1 MKRAWF
7 SKNINTYE
15 HCHAKLVPTYRN
27 SIQPFKNNFVRM
39 NIKTYISLLFFTVL
53 FVSCERDIEFNGEI
67 TNPLV
72 AVNSFVTPDS
82 TVSAYISLSRFFL
95 QDSIDFQSIKN
106 ADVNLWVNGV
116 LKEKLTSGNNGIYK
130 GTYKPTAAD
139 QIKLTVNVPQMQQVS
154 ATTSFTQAPVVLS
167 IDTQKVITSKNYI
180 TVDRINSEGS
190 IVSHDTTLLIEKFK
204 INYKLTFKDDADQK
218 NYYRLIVG
226 CVRYMGIWNYN
237 TNKIDTIVDGRLPN
251 YSAFDFTDL
260 VSGNTKDPL
269 ADTGTS
275 PVGVLMSNATNVY
288 NIFSD
293 DVFNGKTYSLKFNT
307 NQEIDHYYSIESL
320 KYSGGNTLRLKLI
333 ICLQSLS
340 KDYYLYL
347 KTRAASSASNFFSE
361 PVKVHNNVVG
371 GVGILGSYTSSNVV
385 EFDLP

>member
-15 HCHAKLVPTYRN
+15 HCHAKLIPTYRN

-167 IDTQKVITSKNYI
+167 IDTQKVVLSKEVLFWNL
-180 TVDRINSEGS
+180 NST
-190 IVSHDTTLLIEKFK
+190 DTLCVKYK
-204 INYKLTFKDDADQK
+204 YKVNYKLTFKDNADLK
-218 NYYRLIVG
+218 NYYRLIVKYISYEG
-226 CVRYMGIWNYN
+226 VWNNN
-237 TNKIDTIVDGRLPN
+237 TNKVDTIIDERTTQ
-251 YSAFDFTDL
+251 YSAFDFTDV

-269 ADTGTS
+269 SDEGTS
-275 PVGVLMSNATNVY
+275 PVGTLLSNVENKYHV
-288 NIFSD
+288 FSD
-293 DVFNGKTYSLKFNT
+293 DIFNGKTYVLEFSTGVTRNVRDI
-307 NQEIDHYYSIESL
+307 NY
-320 KYSGGNTLRLKLI
+320 GTLTDVKHKVYI
-333 ICLQSLS
+333 NLQSIS

-361 PVKVHNNVVG
+361 PVKVHNNIDG
-371 GVGILGSYTSSNVV
+371 GVGILGSYTSSNIV